1 MTKLLLLKRSSK
13 IHAVK
18 CNKTTAETQAFAS
31 SDRLNELLKQ
41 IAEATEDQLEKISDE
56 VNRWAGS
63 SPIATERDIQELFK
77 K

>member
-18 CNKTTAETQAFAS
+18 CNKTTEATQAFAS

-41 IAEATEDQLEKISDE
+41 IAEATEDQLEKISEE

-63 SPIATERDIQELFK
+63 SPIATETEIQELFK